1 MQEFHNRSA
10 LALWVF
16 MALWMAMLCAFS
28 WLMVR
33 DGPPAAQP
41 TLSVVV
47 LAMFWLAGV
56 PLTRHLFAKPLIFV
70 RAGSRRR
77 LWIRRRWLLRVE
89 ERQIGAQVPV
99 HAQVI
104 RDTDSDGDPYFR
116 VRLSIAGDGDLDLW
130 EGHDGTQAEAELS
143 RLLRAWGQAAN
154 RPSSAPT
161 RLPG

>member
-1 MQEFHNRSA
+1 MPNLGASG
-10 LALWVF
+10 LGT
-16 MALWMAMLCAFS
+16 
-28 WLMVR
+28 R
-33 DGPPAAQP
+33 DSG
-41 TLSVVV
+41 L
-47 LAMFWLAGV
+47 G
-56 PLTRHLFAKPLIFV
+56 TRESGLGTRDSGLGTRDRQFAKRVSAPKARHGPLILV